1 MDRGAIAGQAS
12 TLMISIFPENDKSSY
27 FLVQEQSDDG
37 KLCKIPLGYSEQR
50 QLPGLMT
57 LKAFVEGGSEVYHA
71 KILVCIKSIGGRKAC
86 KMNFLTLLALLTI
99 AKSHYQERIPGRKGR
114 YWRFR

>member
-1 MDRGAIAGQAS
+1 MAGQAS

-27 FLVQEQSDDG
+27 FLVQEQSDNG
-37 KLCKIPLGYSEQR
+37 KLCKTPLGYSERR

-57 LKAFVEGGSEVYHA
+57 LKAFVEGGSEVLHA

-86 KMNFLTLLALLTI
+86 KIDFPDVACSAN
-99 AKSHYQERIPGRKGR
+99 Y
-114 YWRFR
+114 